1 MTKIPNS
8 KPPLPSPLSR
18 GKREGVRGGYWN
30 LFGILDLEFRMVSPM
45 SFEPRILSFLCNWC
59 AYAGADLAGISRF
72 QYPPNTR
79 VIRVMCSGRV
89 DPVFIPRA
97 FLAGFDGTMIL
108 GCHPGDCHYLT
119 GNFQAE
125 KKIQLTRKLFEMAGI
140 GSERILLDWVSAG
153 EGERFAQ
160 VVRQF
165 VEKMRQLGPFVLDP
179 ETKERLHA
187 IGASLEGE
195 KIRWMVGKGP
205 ELLEKENVYGE
216 RLPKERIQEVIEGTI
231 RDEFIKNRI
240 MLLVGSKPLAAA
252 EISKT
257 LNLQLKDTLPYLVS
271 LVGEGRIGFDPS
283 EEGKVPKY
291 IRA

>member
-1 MTKIPNS
+1 MT
-8 KPPLPSPLSR
+8 
-18 GKREGVRGGYWN
+18 
-30 LFGILDLEFRMVSPM
+30 
-45 SFEPRILSFLCNWC
+45 FEPKILSFLCNWC

-89 DPVFIPRA
+89 DPVFIPKA
-97 FLAGFDGTMIL
+97 FLAGFDGAVIL

-125 KKIQLTRKLFEMAGI
+125 RKIHLTRKLFEMAGI

-160 VVRQF
+160 VIREF
-165 VEKMRQLGPFVLDP
+165 VEKIRQLGPLGLSE
-179 ETKERLHA
+179 ETKGKLHA
-187 IGASLEGE
+187 IKASLDGE

-216 RLPKERIQEVIEGTI
+216 RVAREKVEGVIEGTI
-231 RDEFIKNRI
+231 RDELIKNRI
-240 MLLVGSKPLAAA
+240 MLLIESRPLPAM
-252 EISKT
+252 EISNT
-257 LNLQLKDTLPYLVS
+257 LNLKLKETLSYLVS
-271 LVGEGRIGFDPS
+271 LVGEGKIGFDPS
-283 EEGKVPKY
+283 AEGKVPKY
-291 IRA
+291 VKA

>member
-1 MTKIPNS
+1 
-8 KPPLPSPLSR
+8 
-18 GKREGVRGGYWN
+18 
-30 LFGILDLEFRMVSPM
+30 
-45 SFEPRILSFLCNWC
+45 
-59 AYAGADLAGISRF
+59 
-72 QYPPNTR
+72 
-79 VIRVMCSGRV
+79 MCSGRV

-125 KKIQLTRKLFEMAGI
+125 KKIRLTQKLFEMAGV
-140 GSERILLDWVSAG
+140 GSGRILLDWVSAG

-165 VEKMRQLGPFVLDP
+165 VEKIKQLGPFALDSDTR
-179 ETKERLHA
+179 EKLQA
-187 IGASLEGE
+187 IRASLDGE

-216 RLPKERIQEVIEGTI
+216 RLPGEKVEEVVEGTI

-240 MLLVGSKPLAAA
+240 ILLVESKPLAAI
-252 EISKT
+252 EISHH
-257 LNLQLKDTLPYLVS
+257 LNLKLKDTLSYLVS
-271 LVGEGRIGFDPS
+271 LVGDGRLGFDAS
-283 EEGKVPKY
+283 EEGRVPRY
-291 IRA
+291 TRSM

>member
-1 MTKIPNS
+1 
-8 KPPLPSPLSR
+8 
-18 GKREGVRGGYWN
+18 
-30 LFGILDLEFRMVSPM
+30 
-45 SFEPRILSFLCNWC
+45 
-59 AYAGADLAGISRF
+59 
-72 QYPPNTR
+72 
-79 VIRVMCSGRV
+79 
-89 DPVFIPRA
+89 
-97 FLAGFDGTMIL
+97 
-108 GCHPGDCHYLT
+108 
-119 GNFQAE
+119 
-125 KKIQLTRKLFEMAGI
+125 LTRKLFEMAGI
-140 GSERILLDWVSAG
+140 ESGRILLDWVSAG

-165 VEKMRQLGPFVLDP
+165 VEKMKQLGPFDLNP
-179 ETKERLHA
+179 EAKERLRA

-216 RLPKERIQEVIEGTI
+216 RVSQERIQEVIEGTI

-283 EEGKVPKY
+283 EEGKVPRY
-291 IRA
+291 IRNA